1 MPVPGMPEHPPGILP
16 PASCQY
22 QYQYQTLTLAGH
34 MASPRGPP

>member
-22 QYQYQTLTLAGH
+22 QYQTLTLAGH